1 MGITLVV
8 LLLLQMLSV
17 LILWDWGSEPFRQL
31 VVERLVSQA
40 PMALVGL
47 LLMYLSS
54 RLEDPAGSD
63 TRTPIHWAICIISG
77 LLAVFLTAS
86 LPIAF
91 GGDQILQEQT
101 DQQIAAQRGQLE
113 MARQQSKDPAVLQQ
127 LVRQAESAGQIPAG
141 ASDAQKLQAARAFM
155 YAGDSYKSLGKATE
169 ARGMWSL
176 AQTKVTNDAALRT
189 MIGDRLSAA
198 TNPPPVPPTV
208 AKPAK
213 GSSQYTVQVGA
224 FSNFTNAQKQ
234 LARFRAYGSP
244 RVVEITRSGKKLFVV
259 RVGAYGNRA
268 DADRVAKNIGAEAK
282 VMPMTDE

>member
-127 LVRQAESAGQIPAG
+127 VIKQAEGAGQVPPG
-141 ASDAQKLQAARAFM
+141 ATEAQKNQSARAFIDRQLDQLE
-155 YAGDSYKSLGKATE
+155 GQLKQTE
-169 ARGMWSL
+169 
-176 AQTKVTNDAALRT
+176 QTA
-189 MIGDRLSAA
+189 
-198 TNPPPVPPTV
+198 
-208 AKPAK
+208 
-213 GSSQYTVQVGA
+213 
-224 FSNFTNAQKQ
+224 
-234 LARFRAYGSP
+234 
-244 RVVEITRSGKKLFVV
+244 
-259 RVGAYGNRA
+259 RVGLNQRRFAGSGGA
-268 DADRVAKNIGAEAK
+268 IVLIVAFTILCLGS
-282 VMPMTDE
+282 VL